1 MAGNDPDCLRGF
13 AIRPPHPH
21 NPPPVNRPAHPKV
34 PGAASFLALSL
45 IAAVAA
51 VAPLGG
57 TGCASV
63 QGNDAA
69 TPQDAARAAYETAE
83 ETFEGANYLEA
94 IREFQEIKTKHP
106 YSTYAPLAE
115 LRLGDCQ
122 FEMGK
127 YLEAV
132 EIYRAFV
139 RFHPHHARVGY
150 ARFRIGESYVREM
163 PEDWFFMPPAYE
175 KDQAA
180 TRDAVRALDR
190 FLEKHPDDEKV
201 KEAKEMRTATR
212 RRLAD
217 HEAYV
222 ANFYLKRDRP
232 AAAAGRLEGLV
243 TRYPDVGLAQDA
255 LLTLGAVYRDQL
267 DEPAKAYNAFRR
279 LIEMFPKDERA
290 AVARRHLKSL
300 PKPASPDAKPLPAPE
315 KPPAPGAPAP
325 TATDAQSE
333 S

>member
-1 MAGNDPDCLRGF
+1 MPLE
-13 AIRPPHPH
+13 P
-21 NPPPVNRPAHPKV
+21 NRLTPAR
-34 PGAASFLALSL
+34 ALSL
-45 IAAVAA
+45 AV
-51 VAPLGG
+51 VAIGASG
-57 TGCASV
+57 AGCAGV
-63 QGNDAA
+63 QGDADA
-69 TPQDAARAAYETAE
+69 TPQDAARAAYDTAE
-83 ETFEGANYLEA
+83 ETYEASNYLEA
-94 IREFQEIKTKHP
+94 IREYQEIKTKHP
-106 YSTYAPLAE
+106 YSAYAPLAE

-127 YLEAV
+127 FLEAV

-150 ARFRIGESYVREM
+150 ARFRIGQSYYREM

-180 TRDAVRALDR
+180 TRDSVRALDR
-190 FLEKHPDDEKV
+190 FLEKHPEDENV
-201 KEAKEMRTATR
+201 KEANEMRTATR

-222 ANFYLKRDRP
+222 AYFYLQRDRP

-243 TRYPDVGLAQDA
+243 ARYPDVGLAADA

-267 DEPAKAYNAFRR
+267 DDPGKAYDAFRR
-279 LIEMFPKDERA
+279 LIEMFPNDERA
-290 AVARRHLKSL
+290 ATARSELKTL
-300 PKPASPDAKPLPAPE
+300 PKPSAPDAGDAPPPAAPVTEE
-315 KPPAPGAPAP
+315 KPGS
-325 TATDAQSE
+325 QSE

>member
-1 MAGNDPDCLRGF
+1 M
-13 AIRPPHPH
+13 
-21 NPPPVNRPAHPKV
+21 
-34 PGAASFLALSL
+34 FLAT
-45 IAAVAA
+45 AA
-51 VAPLGG
+51 
-57 TGCASV
+57 CAGV

-94 IREFQEIKTKHP
+94 IREYQEIKTKHP
-106 YSTYAPLAE
+106 YSAFAPLAE

-127 YLEAV
+127 FLEAV

-139 RFHPHHARVGY
+139 RFHPHHAKVAY
-150 ARFRIGESYVREM
+150 ARYRIGESYYREM

-190 FLEKHPDDEKV
+190 YLDKHPDGEHV
-201 KEAKEMRTATR
+201 KEAKEMRTSTR

-222 ANFYLKRDRP
+222 ADFYLHREQP
-232 AAAAGRLEGLV
+232 GAAAGRLERLV
-243 TRYPDVGLAQDA
+243 ESYPDVGLAQDA

-267 DEPAKAYNAFRR
+267 DAPDKAYDAFRR
-279 LIEMFPKDERA
+279 LIEMFPEDERA
-290 AVARRHLKSL
+290 AIARQALEGL
-300 PKPASPDAKPLPAPE
+300 PQPKVPEAPE
-315 KPPAPGAPAP
+315 APQPPKAEAPPK
-325 TATDAQSE
+325 AQSE